1 MIPILFDMGETAF
14 ASNGLGRLRD
24 CLTCEVTEERNGVYE
39 LAFTYP
45 VGGAHFDE
53 IIPGRIVLCRHDD
66 TDDLQP
72 FDIVGYTKPIDG
84 VVEFRG
90 VHISYRQTG
99 ITAAGT
105 NINTLADALTLLSQ
119 GQPSNP
125 FSYSADFS
133 ASGYMAAA
141 DGVPRSVRSFL
152 GGVEGSILD
161 TYGGE
166 YEWNTWRVILHKNRG
181 QARDLTIRYGV
192 NMTDYT
198 DEADYSESFTSCI
211 PYWVGD
217 DGDGSQVVV
226 TGARVSSGGENYA
239 HRVVCVPLDLT
250 EKFEEKPTEAELRRA
265 ARAYMQAN
273 QTHLPA
279 QTITVDFARLQDFS
293 GYEEFADLLECRLCD
308 TVGVEFPAYGM
319 SGRFKIVRTVFD
331 VLAGRYSTMELGSL
345 SASLAEALGISE
357 SAEQLHSITNLGVA
371 NDLTV
376 GGDATVSGTLTA
388 GNVTATGA
396 VSGASVTAS
405 GAVSG
410 ATVSASG
417 KLSGASLETSG
428 GATIGGA
435 LRFDGRLIKTTEWT
449 VSSAINSA
457 YGGIFRSAALT
468 KDISSFGF
476 SEPPR
481 VFLQSRGLQCWVQV
495 TNVTATQITFY
506 LVRGSSLS
514 SASTVTL
521 DLIAVGATS

>member
-45 VGGAHFDE
+45 VGGAHFSE

-105 NINTLADALTLLSQ
+105 NINSLADALALLAS

-133 ASGYMAAA
+133 ASGFMAAA
-141 DGVPRSVRSFL
+141 DGVPRSVRSLL

-166 YEWNTWRVILHKNRG
+166 YEWDTWRVILHKSRG
-181 QARDLTIRYGV
+181 QARDLVIRYGV
-192 NMTDYT
+192 NMTDYS
-198 DEADYSESFTSCI
+198 DEADYSESYTNCI
-211 PYWVGD
+211 PFWIGD
-217 DGDGSQVVV
+217 DGEGNQVVV

-319 SGRFKIVRTVFD
+319 SGRFKVVRTVFD

-357 SAEQLHSITNLGVA
+357 SAEQLNTITNLGVA

-376 GGDATVSGTLTA
+376 GGDATVSGTMTA
-388 GNVTATGA
+388 GSVDATGA
-396 VSGASVTAS
+396 VSGASVAAS

-410 ATVSASG
+410 ATVTATG
-417 KLSGASLETSG
+417 AVKGASLETTG
-428 GATIGGA
+428 GADIGGT
-435 LRFDGRLIKTTEWT
+435 LRVGGKAVKWSTWSA
-449 VSSAINSA
+449 SSDIANA
-457 YGGIFRSAALT
+457 YGNIFRSGSLT
-468 KDISSFGF
+468 KDISAYGF
-476 SEPPR
+476 NNPPL
-481 VFLQSRGLQCWVQV
+481 VILQTSGLQCWAQV
-495 TNVTATQITFY
+495 TGVTKTTITY
-506 LVRGSSLS
+506 MLVRGSKLTTS
-514 SASTVTL
+514 STVTVNA
-521 DLIAVGATS
+521 LIIEQ

>member
-1 MIPILFDMGETAF
+1 MIPILYDYKETAF

-24 CLTCEVTEERNGVYE
+24 CLSCEVTEERNGVYE

-53 IIPGRIVLCRHDD
+53 IVPGRIVLARHDD

-72 FDIVGYTKPIDG
+72 FDIVGYAKPIDG

-105 NINTLADALTLLSQ
+105 NINSLADALALLA
-119 GQPSNP
+119 GGEPSNP
-125 FSYSADFS
+125 FSYEADFS
-133 ASGYMAAA
+133 GAGYMAAA
-141 DGVPRSVRSFL
+141 DGIPRSVRSFL

-166 YEWNTWRVILHKNRG
+166 YEWDRWRVFLHQRRG
-181 QARDLTIRYGV
+181 QDRDLVIRYGV
-192 NMTDYT
+192 NMTEYN
-198 DEADYSESFTSCI
+198 DEADYSETFTSCI

-217 DGDGSQVVV
+217 DGEGNQVVV

-239 HRVVCVPLDLT
+239 GRVVCVPLDLT
-250 EKFEEKPTEAELRRA
+250 EKFEDKPTEAELRRA
-265 ARAYMQAN
+265 ARSYMQAN

-279 QTITVDFARLQDFS
+279 QTIEVDFARLQDFS

-308 TVGVEFPAYGM
+308 TVGVVFPAYGM

-331 VLAGRYSTMELGSL
+331 VLAGRYSSMELGNL
-345 SASLAEALGISE
+345 STTLAEALGISE
-357 SAEQLHSITNLGVA
+357 SAEKLNTITNLSVA

-376 GGDATVSGTLTA
+376 GGDA
-388 GNVTATGA
+388 NVTGTMTAQTVKGQ
-396 VSGASVTAS
+396 SVTAS

-410 ATVSASG
+410 QTVTASG
-417 KLSGASLETSG
+417 KVSGASLETSG

-435 LRFDGRLIKTTEWT
+435 LRFDGRLIKTTEWS
-449 VSSAINSA
+449 VSAAINSA
-457 YGGIFRSAALT
+457 YGSVYRSAAQT

-481 VFLQSRGLQCWVQV
+481 VFLQSKGLQCWVQV
-495 TNVTATQITFY
+495 TTVTATSITFY
-506 LVRGSSLS
+506 LVRGSQLS
-514 SASTVTL
+514 TASSVTL